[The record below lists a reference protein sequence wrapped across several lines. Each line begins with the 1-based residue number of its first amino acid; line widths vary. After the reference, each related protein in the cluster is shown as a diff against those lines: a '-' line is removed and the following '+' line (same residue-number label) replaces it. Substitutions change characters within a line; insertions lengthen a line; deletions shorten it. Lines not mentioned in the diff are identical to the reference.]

1 MAGGLI
7 SGSQAPLP
15 ESVAACTPC
24 HSSGDSNQVSEWLAS
39 PYSAGLGGLV
49 CIDCHDS
56 RCDGT
61 APQTPAGLDAV
72 ASRRD
77 ALRGAAGLTLAVDRN
92 GDTIEAEVAVS
103 NLRVGH
109 LLPSGA
115 AHRKLILEVT
125 ARTTRG
131 PFLAPATGPLLATAD
146 GNEGPVVRKV
156 FARTASNSVLC
167 DTRLAPFATDVSRV
181 RFTAP
186 NSDPVEVAARL
197 LVVDDDDEPEEIA
210 TMFMTCREW
219 VPVLRSH

>member
-24 HSSGDSNQVSEWLAS
+24 HSSGDSNQISEWLAS
-39 PYSAGLGGLV
+39 PYSAGLGGLA

-61 APQTPAGLDAV
+61 VRTSSADLDEV
-72 ASRRD
+72 ATRRD
-77 ALRGAAGLTLAVDRN
+77 ALRGAAGLTVAVDRD
-92 GDTIEAEVAVS
+92 GDTIDAEVAVS

-115 AHRKLILEVT
+115 AHRKLVLEVT
-125 ARTTRG
+125 ARSTG
-131 PFLAPATGPLLATAD
+131 GSILAPTSGPLLAASD
-146 GNEGPVVRKV
+146 GDGGPVGGKV
-156 FARTASNSVLC
+156 FARTTSSSVLR
-167 DTRLAPFATDVSRV
+167 DTRLAPFATDVSRF

-186 NSDPVEVAARL
+186 DAGPVEVAARL
-197 LVVDDDDEPEEIA
+197 LIVDDHNEPEEIA
-210 TMFMTCREW
+210 RAFMTRRGP
-219 VPVLRSH
+219 VPAVRSH